1 MKWLAL
7 TLLIFTASEAA
18 AAPVTPS
25 FTTGTVTAYTES
37 TTTVNET
44 IKQIDYQ
51 VGDQYSVSGTNINIP
66 GNPTPQT
73 NYSITVQGAPFQFT
87 ESYFGPGL
95 TRETFIERTTVIESA
110 TETMSVFSQ

>member
-7 TLLIFTASEAA
+7 TLLILTAPQAE

-44 IKQIDYQ
+44 IKQVDYQ
-51 VGDQYSVSGTNINIP
+51 VGFQYSVSGTNINIP
-66 GNPTPQT
+66 TDPGVDCT
-73 NYSITVQGAPFQFT
+73 YSIQTQGAPVQFT

-95 TRETFIERTTVIESA
+95 TRETFIERTTVVESV